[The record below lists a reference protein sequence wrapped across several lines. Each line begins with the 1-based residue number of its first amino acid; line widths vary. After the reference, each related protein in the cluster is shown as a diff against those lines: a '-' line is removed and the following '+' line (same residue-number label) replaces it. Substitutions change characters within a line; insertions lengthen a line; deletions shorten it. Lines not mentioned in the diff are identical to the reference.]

1 MAFLSE
7 LNTSMAQTSE
17 LDLFSDTPN
26 QVAVHKL
33 YFSETRPISSFDN
46 DAAPLEF
53 SIPGNGS
60 EYLDLRKSRL
70 YLKAKIT
77 KADGTALVSSE
88 KTGIINLPL
97 QSLFSQID
105 VYFNG
110 KLMSQNA
117 NNYPWKAY
125 LKVLLSSGEE
135 CSNSQLQTQL
145 YFPDQDSVNDPD
157 AKGGGNEGLRKR
169 YVFTQASRAFDLE
182 GPLYLDCFY
191 LDKYL
196 INGVDVQLRM
206 FRSRNEFVVMSK
218 EAGANYKVTIL
229 DAVFKACK
237 IKVDSAVLL
246 NHASIIT
253 KTPARY
259 NYLKTDVKMTTIAA
273 NTSEFYWDDVWNG
286 KRPSRMYVTFVSQ
299 AAVNGSYTENP
310 FNFQHFNL
318 SEIVLYVNGE
328 PHPVRPM
335 KLDFGDNRN
344 YVTPLC
350 NLYQASERWYK
361 DTSLIIDRDKFSKG
375 YAIYAFELDPSDL
388 GGGEYINLVPQGNVG
403 VHARFAQATTATIS
417 AVAYCESPGL
427 LLVDQA
433 REVRQI

>member
-46 DAAPLEF
+46 DASPLEF
-53 SIPGNGS
+53 SISGNGS

-70 YLKAKIT
+70 YFKAKIT

-145 YFPDQDSVNDPD
+145 YFPDQDSVNGPD
-157 AKGGGNEGLRKR
+157 AKAGGNEGLRKR
-169 YVFTQASRAFDLE
+169 YVFTQASRTFDFE

-218 EAGANYKVTIL
+218 K
-229 DAVFKACK
+229 
-237 IKVDSAVLL
+237 
-246 NHASIIT
+246 
-253 KTPARY
+253 
-259 NYLKTDVKMTTIAA
+259 
-273 NTSEFYWDDVWNG
+273 
-286 KRPSRMYVTFVSQ
+286 
-299 AAVNGSYTENP
+299 
-310 FNFQHFNL
+310 
-318 SEIVLYVNGE
+318 
-328 PHPVRPM
+328 
-335 KLDFGDNRN
+335 
-344 YVTPLC
+344 
-350 NLYQASERWYK
+350 
-361 DTSLIIDRDKFSKG
+361 
-375 YAIYAFELDPSDL
+375 
-388 GGGEYINLVPQGNVG
+388 LVPAIKLPFWTPFLRRVKSKWT
-403 VHARFAQATTATIS
+403 VPCS
-417 AVAYCESPGL
+417 
-427 LLVDQA
+427 
-433 REVRQI
+433 